1 MHSPRRAPHR
11 ELLLANHAF
20 PGPYIIKAF
29 GPNDARF
36 RGGIQATV
44 ERVVGPDR
52 AEFSERKTKTGTK
65 ICITASISADTVDE
79 VIAIY
84 ESLYEVP
91 GLSLVL

>member
-36 RGGIQATV
+36 RGGIQAAI
-44 ERVVGPDR
+44 ERVVGPER
-52 AEFSERKTKTGTK
+52 VEFSERKTKTGTK

-79 VIAIY
+79 VIAAY
-84 ESLYEVP
+84 DSLYEVP